1 MIYMIQDDNQ
11 KEFSPEESKMDSP
24 FAMFAQC
31 ISHII
36 SLITPGNASKLSSTY
51 PAFKSVVDSDSV
63 WEKFLPSDYKKIIS
77 ISSFSTSSLVTS
89 LSKKKL
95 YFHLCYNPILINN
108 NTMSFALDHESG
120 KKCYMVG
127 ARGLSITWGSSP
139 QHWKWLSLPESR
151 FPEVAELKLVW
162 CFEIMARIETKILSS
177 KTNYATY
184 LVFKFVE
191 TREGFETRP
200 IEFDVYFEGNDTH
213 KMHSALLDPPANM
226 PLLSLNRRDGWME
239 IGIGEFF
246 NENGDDGAVICRVC
260 ESEPTPKCGIIIEGI
275 ELRPKNGR

>member
-24 FAMFAQC
+24 FAIFAQC

-120 KKCYMVG
+120 KKCFMVG

-151 FPEVAELKLVW
+151 FVLFSPDFIFASIYLLFKKKMVEDWVEPKSFFFSIPIFQNLNLGGQLN
-162 CFEIMARIETKILSS
+162 EIASI
-177 KTNYATY
+177 
-184 LVFKFVE
+184 
-191 TREGFETRP
+191 
-200 IEFDVYFEGNDTH
+200 
-213 KMHSALLDPPANM
+213 
-226 PLLSLNRRDGWME
+226 
-239 IGIGEFF
+239 FF
-246 NENGDDGAVICRVC
+246 NH
-260 ESEPTPKCGIIIEGI
+260 
-275 ELRPKNGR
+275 

>member
-1 MIYMIQDDNQ
+1 
-11 KEFSPEESKMDSP
+11 
-24 FAMFAQC
+24 
-31 ISHII
+31 
-36 SLITPGNASKLSSTY
+36 
-51 PAFKSVVDSDSV
+51 
-63 WEKFLPSDYKKIIS
+63 
-77 ISSFSTSSLVTS
+77 
-89 LSKKKL
+89 
-95 YFHLCYNPILINN
+95 
-108 NTMSFALDHESG
+108 
-120 KKCYMVG
+120 MVG
-127 ARGLSITWGSSP
+127 ARGLLLTMGKFHP
-139 QHWKWLSLPESR
+139 KHWREWLLYQESR

-162 CFEIMARIETKILSS
+162 CFEIMARIETKMLSS

-226 PLLSLNRRDGWME
+226 PQLSLNRRDGCME
-239 IGIGEFF
+239 IGMGEFF

>member
-1 MIYMIQDDNQ
+1 MIQDDNQ

-36 SLITPGNASKLSSTY
+36 SLITPGNASKLLSTY

-120 KKCYMVG
+120 KKCYTVG

-139 QHWKWLSLPESR
+139 QHWKWLSLPAQSACNANKRAGQLACARKRIVSR
-151 FPEVAELKLVW
+151 RANGAHTQRN
-162 CFEIMARIETKILSS
+162 MS
-177 KTNYATY
+177 
-184 LVFKFVE
+184 
-191 TREGFETRP
+191 
-200 IEFDVYFEGNDTH
+200 TH
-213 KMHSALLDPPANM
+213 KHP
-226 PLLSLNRRDGWME
+226 RHTGR
-239 IGIGEFF
+239 I
-246 NENGDDGAVICRVC
+246 
-260 ESEPTPKCGIIIEGI
+260 
-275 ELRPKNGR
+275 LRSNS